1 MNVFLCTEPVYKDW
15 ERCQYFQIPY
25 LQQTITR
32 NTKNQGEVV
41 RSKEQ
46 NKSSQIH
53 CKITKPSK
61 LLEKDFKAVIRNMLK
76 QLKEIR
82 KMIYKPNKN
91 INRTIE
97 IIKKKNRNT
106 NSWLKNTIIQ
116 LKNSL
121 EDFNSRC
128 KHQKKTQWRLVI

>member
-1 MNVFLCTEPVYKDW
+1 
-15 ERCQYFQIPY
+15 
-25 LQQTITR
+25 
-32 NTKNQGEVV
+32 
-41 RSKEQ
+41 
-46 NKSSQIH
+46 
-53 CKITKPSK
+53 
-61 LLEKDFKAVIRNMLK
+61 MLK

-97 IIKKKNRNT
+97 IIKKKKNRNR

-128 KHQKKTQWRLVI
+128 KHQKKKLNEDWSFKIIKCEEQKEKKRIKKSEQKLRELMDTIQQMNTHVIGIPEEQRQKGSESLFEDITTGTLYILGKM